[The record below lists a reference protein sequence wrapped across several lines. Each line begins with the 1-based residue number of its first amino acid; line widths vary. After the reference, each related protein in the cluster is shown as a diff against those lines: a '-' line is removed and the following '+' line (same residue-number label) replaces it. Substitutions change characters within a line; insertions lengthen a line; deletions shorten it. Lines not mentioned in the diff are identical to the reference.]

1 MFANKNHVNELQQ
14 NETTKS
20 GKSDISTQK
29 DSQPSRENHSEET
42 DPENF
47 YHWGATREIMNIIRR
62 RNNSPETRRLV
73 EQRGALSRPG
83 TRRRRYDHQTK
94 RTLFALSQPNKR

>member
-42 DPENF
+42 DQKISTIGEPPE
-47 YHWGATREIMNIIRR
+47 
-62 RNNSPETRRLV
+62 
-73 EQRGALSRPG
+73 
-83 TRRRRYDHQTK
+83 K
-94 RTLFALSQPNKR
+94 